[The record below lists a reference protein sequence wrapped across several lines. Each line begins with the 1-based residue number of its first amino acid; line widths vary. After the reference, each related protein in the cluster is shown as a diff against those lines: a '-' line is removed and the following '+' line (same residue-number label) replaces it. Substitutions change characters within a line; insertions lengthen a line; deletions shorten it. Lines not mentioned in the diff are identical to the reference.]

1 MRLIVES
8 GNVRGSKCKP
18 RSYVARDENTRSG
31 YHADL
36 ELSDR
41 SRERLEMKTHGH
53 GYHADLEL
61 SDRSR
66 G

>member
-18 RSYVARDENTRSG
+18 RSYVP
-31 YHADL
+31 
-36 ELSDR
+36 
-41 SRERLEMKTHGH
+41 EMKTRRH
-53 GYHADLEL
+53 GYHTDLEF

>member
-8 GNVRGSKCKP
+8 RNVKGSKCKP
-18 RSYVARDENTRSG
+18 RSYVPERKTQGQG
-31 YHADL
+31 Y
-36 ELSDR
+36 R
-41 SRERLEMKTHGH
+41 
-53 GYHADLEL
+53 ADLEL

>member
-8 GNVRGSKCKP
+8 GNVKSSKCKP
-18 RSYVARDENTRSG
+18 RSYVP
-31 YHADL
+31 
-36 ELSDR
+36 
-41 SRERLEMKTHGH
+41 EMKTQGH
-53 GYHADLEL
+53 GYHADCEL